1 MTDGHM
7 VSTRNNMEVS
17 NKKTR
22 RKRIQIA
29 PYLYL
34 LPAITIILTFRIL
47 PIFYSAWLSFMKYNI
62 VNPSMSKYI
71 GLDNFAKIFRDGFV
85 WNGLVSTLYYAAGT
99 LMIGLL
105 LSLVF
110 AILICEPWFKF
121 SGIVRSALFVP
132 YILSIVITGLIWS
145 YMYQP
150 SFGLF
155 NTILI
160 KLGLPEQRWTAD
172 LHQAM
177 PCIIAMVVWRD
188 LGYRITI
195 WSAGLMSISR
205 EYLEAARIDG
215 ATWLQELWYI
225 RLPLLRPVTMFLTVL
240 GAIGAFQAFDAVYV
254 MTAGGPANRTK
265 VFVYYLWET
274 AFTKMNLGYAS
285 AMAWLLFFIL
295 VALTLIQ
302 LKIQDREVNA

>member
-1 MTDGHM
+1 MIKNHLETARVHLG
-7 VSTRNNMEVS
+7 
-17 NKKTR
+17 R
-22 RKRIQIA
+22 RKFKIA
-29 PYLYL
+29 PYVYVF
-34 LPAITIILTFRIL
+34 PAIAIIMVFRIL

-62 VNPSMSKYI
+62 INPSQSKFV
-71 GLDNFAKIFRDGFV
+71 GLDNFTKIFRDSFV
-85 WNGLVSTLYYAAGT
+85 WNGLISTIYYALGT
-99 LMIGLL
+99 LIIGLL
-105 LSLVF
+105 LSLLF

-121 SGIVRSALFVP
+121 AGTIRSALFVP

-172 LHQAM
+172 LKQAM
-177 PCIIAMVVWRD
+177 PSIIAMVVWRD

-195 WSAGLMSISR
+195 WSAGLMGISK
-205 EYLEAARIDG
+205 EYTEAARIDG
-215 ATWLQELWYI
+215 ATWLQELWHI

-240 GAIGAFQAFDAVYV
+240 GAISAFQAFDAVYV

-274 AFTKMNLGYAS
+274 AFNKMNLGYAS
-285 AMAWLLFFIL
+285 AMAWLLFIIL
-295 VALTLIQ
+295 VTLTLVQ
-302 LKIQDREVNA
+302 LKIQDREVDT

>member
-1 MTDGHM
+1 MS
-7 VSTRNNMEVS
+7 VINNTSIATLE
-17 NKKTR
+17 KK
-22 RKRIQIA
+22 RKRLKLA
-29 PYLYL
+29 PYLFIFPSIL
-34 LPAITIILTFRIL
+34 IIVVFRIF

-62 VNPSMSKYI
+62 VNPSLSKFV
-71 GLDNFAKIFRDGFV
+71 GFANFAKIARDSFV
-85 WNGLVSTLYYAAGT
+85 WNGLASTLYYAAGT
-99 LMIGLL
+99 LFIGLF
-105 LSLVF
+105 LSLLF
-110 AILICEPWFKF
+110 SLLICEPWFKRA
-121 SGIVRSALFVP
+121 GTVRAVLFIP

-155 NTILI
+155 NYILNA
-160 KLGLPEQRWTAD
+160 LGLPSQRFTAD
-172 LHQAM
+172 LYQAM
-177 PCIIAMVVWRD
+177 PSIIVMVVWRD

-195 WSAGLMSISR
+195 WSAGLLSISK

-215 ATWLQELWYI
+215 ATWWKELWYI

-274 AFTKMNLGYAS
+274 AFNKMNLGYAA
-285 AMAWLLFFIL
+285 AMAWLLFIIL
-295 VALTLIQ
+295 VSLTLIQ
-302 LKIQDREVNA
+302 LKIQDKEVDM